1 MLQEISVP
9 YFGIAAIIF
18 ILQWLYIMFGTFRTR
33 KSNIDYIKSLNVF
46 IEEALYEDDASCLF
60 LLILAGSMIWPITI
74 IVTICGIVGSLIL
87 KLTRTVINNRMN
99 KNKNK

>member
-33 KSNIDYIKSLNVF
+33 KSNIDFIKSLNVF
-46 IEEALYEDDASCLF
+46 IEEALYEEDAFCLS
-60 LLILAGSMIWPITI
+60 LLILANSMIWPITI
-74 IVTICGIVGSLIL
+74 IIGVCGIVGSLML
-87 KLTRTVINNRMN
+87 KLARTVINNRMN